1 MAKTPAPRRA
11 ASARPDRKIKAKQA
25 PAATVKPGPG
35 GTRDYLVQDII
46 KRLYDGEYEPGQRL
60 QETQLTATYGV
71 SRGPVREAL
80 NALAAM
86 NIVELTPQRG
96 AQLRVLRIEEA
107 IDTLVVAQNL
117 IGLAARLAAQQAPD
131 SKAGQRFRTCLEK
144 LQTFKPDTEGSAFA
158 VARDNFYAALTA
170 MANNTELSRILP
182 TVRVHLIRVQF
193 RSLLRI
199 TDSTRL
205 ADYQKIAE
213 AVFAGRARQAETA
226 ARAHIDR
233 AITRL
238 KSFSS
243 E

>member
-1 MAKTPAPRRA
+1 MAKSVTPRPPAAKKLGRKAQGHTNAPGRNKPAPGG
-11 ASARPDRKIKAKQA
+11 AREFI
-25 PAATVKPGPG
+25 VH
-35 GTRDYLVQDII
+35 DII
-46 KRLYDGEYEPGQRL
+46 RRLYDGQYEPGQRL
-60 QETQLTATYGV
+60 QETQLTATYGM

-86 NIVELTPQRG
+86 NIVELAPQRG

-117 IGLAARLAAQQAPD
+117 IGLAARLAASQDPN
-131 SKAGQRFRTCLEK
+131 SKAGEK
-144 LQTFKPDTEGSAFA
+144 FKACVDALQQFEPDADDSQFA
-158 VARDNFYAALTA
+158 IARDNFYRALTA
-170 MANNTELSRILP
+170 MAGNSELSRILP

-193 RSLLRI
+193 RSLLRV

-205 ADYQKIAE
+205 QDYQRIAD
-213 AVFAGRARQAETA
+213 AVLSGQARQAETA
-226 ARAHIDR
+226 ARAHIER
-233 AITRL
+233 AIARL